1 MKKRFW
7 LFALMVVAFMCA
19 LPAMMLHA
27 SAATHVEEVGP
38 YIVESEYEYVKPYT
52 YTKYYLTITGDGP
65 ITIKNKDP
73 ETVAEM
79 YIVIEKDVGTT
90 LRLAGVNI
98 CPGASYTSAIAI
110 ESDSTADV

>member
-52 YTKYYLTITGDGP
+52 YT
-65 ITIKNKDP
+65 
-73 ETVAEM
+73 
-79 YIVIEKDVGTT
+79 
-90 LRLAGVNI
+90 
-98 CPGASYTSAIAI
+98 
-110 ESDSTADV
+110 